1 MAAKEDR
8 YKLDRI
14 LTNLHISIR
23 LIGITSVLQ
32 ALYDAQHSPAGIG
45 AGVPSG
51 QILRSKVQATLSQF
65 KTPVLQALN
74 D

>member
-1 MAAKEDR
+1 MG
-8 YKLDRI
+8 
-14 LTNLHISIR
+14 

-65 KTPVLQALN
+65 EMSLI
-74 D
+74 